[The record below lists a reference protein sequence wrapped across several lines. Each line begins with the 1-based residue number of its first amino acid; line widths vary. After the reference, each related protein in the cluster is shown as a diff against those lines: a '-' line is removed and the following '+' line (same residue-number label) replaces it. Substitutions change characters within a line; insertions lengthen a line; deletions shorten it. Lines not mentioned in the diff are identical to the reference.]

1 MTPSD
6 HESRHAVEARV
17 LRHAVRY
24 YDKHGVSRRRRGI
37 GIVLDWLERAA
48 GATWQERWDHSGEI
62 ADGWLDMV
70 GARTPTERTRA
81 TVALHTLILE
91 GVIRPSYAWLFRTR
105 QRRLY
110 ANLRATVARQAF
122 ETVLAGAPAVGASG
136 GSITQA
142 ELVLSR
148 IIVHT
153 GKRLPEITTADLLA
167 YSAAIGSTG
176 RFASGVR
183 VAHQLLRHA
192 GHLPD
197 PPLST
202 GSTYRLNKPS
212 IAQLVDRHGI
222 ACTAIRDLLVLY
234 LEERAAGLD
243 YPSATQLTNRLAK
256 LFWRDIERHHPGIA
270 SIALPRAVIDA
281 WKRRNEVLPDGR
293 PRKNFNELFM
303 VVRSFYLDLLQW
315 AVEDPDRW
323 ASYACP
329 SPISAADMR
338 AYRNV
343 LLHRQARMHAR
354 TRTLGPLL
362 PRFLAAVRAHRAF
375 AHRLLTEA
383 AACPDGG
390 TFTLDGRAYRRL
402 PSPRAEGTRAFG
414 SVPLRVQPA
423 GTPDAPVTNC
433 HDLEDAAFWAWAIIE
448 VLRLTGVRS
457 EELLELT
464 HLSIHRYAMPDG
476 QQVLL
481 LQIAPSKRDRERVLP
496 ICPELSHVLAE
507 IVARIRNRD
516 GAVPVVQRF
525 DPLEKTMSAPLP
537 YLFQRNWRSQGAVI
551 SPGTVGALLKRAS
564 TRTALSDK
572 DGTPL
577 HFTPHDFRRLFAT
590 EAVNG
595 GLPIHIAAK
604 LLGHLDL
611 NTTRGYVAVY
621 PEEVTRHYR
630 AHLARRR
637 IVRPAAEYH
646 EPTAAE
652 WDAFGTHFRRRKMA
666 LGDCYRPYGSDCPHE
681 HACVRCPM
689 LRMDPQQL
697 PRLVQIELNTVE
709 LLAEARERGWE
720 GEEAGLAETLQH
732 IEEKK
737 AQVSRLARLDPQRE
751 GSETILSLTG
761 RPETNGA
768 RTEGRAVIDGHTGD
782 DSDSD
787 HALFRGE

>member
-1 MTPSD
+1 MTPD
-6 HESRHAVEARV
+6 RESRHVTEARV
-17 LRHAVRY
+17 LRHAARY
-24 YDKHGVSRRRRGI
+24 HDKHGVSRCQRGI
-37 GIVLDWLERAA
+37 GSVLAWLERAD
-48 GATWQERWDHSGEI
+48 GATWQERWNHSGETT
-62 ADGWLDMV
+62 DDWLVAV
-70 GARTPTERTRA
+70 GARTPTERTCA

-91 GVIRPSYAWLFRTR
+91 GVIRPSYAWLFRTPH
-105 QRRLY
+105 RRLY
-110 ANLRATVARQAF
+110 ANLRATVARDAF
-122 ETVLAGAPAVGASG
+122 ATILADAPAVGASG
-136 GSITQA
+136 GSVAQA

-148 IIVHT
+148 IVVHT
-153 GKRLPEITTADLLA
+153 GKRLSQITTADLLD

-176 RFASGVR
+176 RFASGMR
-183 VAHQLLRHA
+183 IAHQLLRHA
-192 GHLPD
+192 GYLTD

-202 GSTYRLNKPS
+202 GSAYRLNKPS
-212 IAQLVDRHGI
+212 IAQLVDRHAI

-256 LFWRDIERHHPGIA
+256 LFWRDIEQHHPGIDT
-270 SIALPRAVIDA
+270 IALSRTVIDA
-281 WKRRNEVLPDGR
+281 WKRRNEALPNGQ

-323 ASYACP
+323 ARYACP

-343 LLHRQARMHAR
+343 LLHRQARIHAR
-354 TRTLGPLL
+354 TRTLSPLL
-362 PRFLAAVRAHRAF
+362 PRFLADVRAHRAF
-375 AHRLLTEA
+375 ARRLLTVA
-383 AACPDGG
+383 ADSPDGS
-390 TFTLDGRAYRRL
+390 TFTLDDCAYRRL
-402 PSPRAEGTRAFG
+402 PSPRAESKRQCG

-423 GTPDAPVTNC
+423 DAPDAPVTNC

-507 IVARIRNRD
+507 IVTRIRNRD
-516 GAVPVVQRF
+516 GAVPVVPRF
-525 DPLEKTMSAPLP
+525 DPLEKTLSAPLP

-564 TRTALSDK
+564 IRSGLTNK

-637 IVRPAAEYH
+637 IVRPATEYH

-652 WDAFGTHFRRRKMA
+652 WDTFETHFRRRKMA
-666 LGDCYRPYGSDCPHE
+666 LGDCYRPYGTDCPHE

-720 GEEAGLAETLQH
+720 GEAAGLGETLQH
-732 IEEKK
+732 IQEKK
-737 AQVSRLARLDPQRE
+737 AQVEHIA
-751 GSETILSLTG
+751 SL
-761 RPETNGA
+761 RPESEGA
-768 RTEGRAVIDGHTGD
+768 
-782 DSDSD
+782 
-787 HALFRGE
+787 GEILGSVAAP

>member
-1 MTPSD
+1 MTPPIP
-6 HESRHAVEARV
+6 ESRHAVEARIF
-17 LRHAVRY
+17 RHAARY
-24 YDKHGVSRRRRGI
+24 HDKHGASRRRQGLRV
-37 GIVLDWLERAA
+37 VLDWLERAE
-48 GATWQERWDHSGEI
+48 GATWQERWEQSGEI
-62 ADGWLDMV
+62 VPDWLAAV

-81 TVALHTLILE
+81 SVALHTLILA
-91 GVIRPSYAWLFRTR
+91 GVIRPSYAWLFRTP
-105 QRRLY
+105 QHRLY
-110 ANLRATVARQAF
+110 TNLRTTVAREAF
-122 ETVLAGAPAVGASG
+122 ATLLDSAPAVGASG
-136 GSITQA
+136 GSVKQA
-142 ELVLSR
+142 ALVLGR
-148 IIVHT
+148 VVVHT
-153 GKRLPEITTADLLA
+153 GKRLAEVTTDDLLT

-183 VAHQLLRHA
+183 VAHQLLRHVGA
-192 GHLPD
+192 ITD

-202 GSTYRLNKPS
+202 GSAYRLRKPS
-212 IAQLVDRHGI
+212 IAELVDRHGI
-222 ACTAIRDLLVLY
+222 VCTAIRDLLVLY
-234 LEERAAGLD
+234 LEERAAALD
-243 YPSATQLTNRLAK
+243 YPSATQLTTRLAK
-256 LFWRDIERHHPGIA
+256 QFWRDIERHHPGID
-270 SIALPRAVIDA
+270 SIALPRAVITA
-281 WKRRNEVLPDGR
+281 WKHRNEVLPDGR

-323 ASYACP
+323 ARYACP
-329 SPISAADMR
+329 SPISATDMR
-338 AYRNV
+338 AYRHV
-343 LLHRQARMHAR
+343 LLHRHARMHAR

-362 PRFLAAVRAHRAF
+362 PRFLADVRAHHAF
-375 AHRLLTEA
+375 AHRLLIEA
-383 AACPDGG
+383 ASCPDSG

-402 PSPRAEGTRAFG
+402 PSPRAESKRQLG
-414 SVPLRVQPA
+414 STPLRVQPVGA
-423 GTPDAPVTNC
+423 PDAPVTNC
-433 HDLEDAAFWAWAIIE
+433 HDLEDAAFWTWAVVE
-448 VLRLTGVRS
+448 VLRLTGVRL

-476 QQVLL
+476 QRVLL

-496 ICPELSHVLAE
+496 ICPDLSHVLAE

-525 DPLEKTMSAPLP
+525 DPLEKTLSAPLP

-551 SPGTVGALLKRAS
+551 SPGTIGALLTRAS
-564 TRTALSDK
+564 NRAGLRDK
-572 DGTPL
+572 DGTLL

-652 WDAFGTHFRRRKMA
+652 WEAFATHFRRRTMA
-666 LGDCYRPYGSDCPHE
+666 LGDCYRPYGTDCPHE

-697 PRLVQIELNTVE
+697 PRLVQIELNTVA
-709 LLAEARERGWE
+709 LIDEARERGWE
-720 GEEAGLAETLQH
+720 GEEAGLVETLQH
-732 IEEKK
+732 IAEKK
-737 AQVSRLARLDPQRE
+737 AQVAR
-751 GSETILSLTG
+751 IASLTADN
-761 RPETNGA
+761 EGA
-768 RTEGRAVIDGHTGD
+768 GGIFGGRAST
-782 DSDSD
+782 
-787 HALFRGE
+787 

>member
-1 MTPSD
+1 MTPPD
-6 HESRHAVEARV
+6 HENRPAVEARV
-17 LRHAVRY
+17 LRHAARY
-24 YDKHGVSRRRRGI
+24 HDKHGVSRRRLGLAV
-37 GIVLDWLERAA
+37 VLDWLERAE
-48 GATWQERWDHSGEI
+48 GATWQERWEHGGEI
-62 ADGWLDMV
+62 TPDWLV
-70 GARTPTERTRA
+70 AAGARTPTERTRA

-91 GVIRPSYAWLFRTR
+91 GVIRPGYPWLFRTR

-110 ANLRATVARQAF
+110 ANLRLTVAGDAF
-122 ETVLAGAPAVGASG
+122 ATVLAGAPAVGASG
-136 GSITQA
+136 GSVKQA
-142 ELVLSR
+142 ELVLGR
-148 IIVHT
+148 IVVHT
-153 GKRLPEITTADLLA
+153 GKRLAEITTADLLE
-167 YSAAIGSTG
+167 YSAAIGATG
-176 RFASGVR
+176 RFASGLR

-192 GHLPD
+192 GYLAD

-202 GSTYRLNKPS
+202 GSAYRLTKPS
-212 IAQLVDRHGI
+212 VAQLVDRQGI
-222 ACTAIRDLLVLY
+222 VCTPIRDLLVMY
-234 LEERAAGLD
+234 LEERAAGMD
-243 YPSATQLTNRLAK
+243 YPSATQLTTRLAK
-256 LFWRDIERHHPGIA
+256 MFWRDIERHHPGIDT
-270 SIALPRAVIDA
+270 IALPRAVIAA
-281 WKRRNEVLPDGR
+281 WKQRNEALPNGR

-323 ASYACP
+323 ARYACP

-338 AYRNV
+338 AYRHV

-362 PRFLAAVRAHRAF
+362 PRFLADVRAHRAF
-375 AHRLLTEA
+375 ARRLLTEV

-402 PSPRAEGTRAFG
+402 PSPRPESTRRFG
-414 SVPLRVQPA
+414 SAPLRVQPVGA
-423 GTPDAPVTNC
+423 PDAPVTNC
-433 HDLEDAAFWAWAIIE
+433 HDLEDAAFWTWAVVE

-464 HLSIHRYAMPDG
+464 HLSIHRYTMPDG
-476 QQVLL
+476 QRVLL

-507 IVARIRNRD
+507 IVARLRNRG

-525 DPLEKTMSAPLP
+525 DPLEKTLSAPLP
-537 YLFQRNWRSQGAVI
+537 YLFQRNWRAQGAVMN
-551 SPGTVGALLKRAS
+551 PGTVGALLKRAS
-564 TRTALSDK
+564 SRAGLMDK

-621 PEEVTRHYR
+621 PAEVTRHYR

-666 LGDCYRPYGSDCPHE
+666 LGDCYRPYSTDCPHE

-697 PRLVQIELNTVE
+697 PRLVQIEVNTVA
-709 LLAEARERGWE
+709 LIDEAREHGWE
-720 GEEAGLAETLQH
+720 GEEAGLMETLQH
-732 IEEKK
+732 IAEKK
-737 AQVSRLARLDPQRE
+737 AQVERIASVQSDNEDTGEIL
-751 GSETILSLTG
+751 GSVAAS
-761 RPETNGA
+761 
-768 RTEGRAVIDGHTGD
+768 
-782 DSDSD
+782 
-787 HALFRGE
+787 

>member
-1 MTPSD
+1 MTPEREGR
-6 HESRHAVEARV
+6 HIVETRVVQHAVQY
-17 LRHAVRY
+17 H
-24 YDKHGVSRRRRGI
+24 DKHGASRRRRGLT
-37 GIVLDWLERAA
+37 IVLDWLEQAE
-48 GATWQERWDHSGEI
+48 GATWQERWEHSGEI
-62 ADGWLDMV
+62 APDWLVAV
-70 GARTPTERTRA
+70 GAQTPTARTVT

-110 ANLRATVARQAF
+110 ENLRATVAREDFDILLTA
-122 ETVLAGAPAVGASG
+122 APAIGASG
-136 GSITQA
+136 GTVKQA
-142 ELVLSR
+142 QLVLSKVA
-148 IIVHT
+148 VHT
-153 GKRLPEITTADLLA
+153 GKRLPEITTADLLEYA
-167 YSAAIGSTG
+167 TAIGATG
-176 RFASGVR
+176 RFANGLR
-183 VAHQLLRHA
+183 VAQQLLRHA
-192 GHLPD
+192 GYLTD

-202 GSTYRLNKPS
+202 GSTYRLHKPS
-212 IAQLVDRHGI
+212 IAQRVDQHGI
-222 ACTAIRDLLVLY
+222 VCTAIRDLLVRY

-243 YPSATQLTNRLAK
+243 YPSTTQLTNRLAK
-256 LFWRDIERHHPGIA
+256 MFWRDIERHHPGID

-293 PRKNFNELFM
+293 PRKNFNDLFM

-315 AVEDPDRW
+315 AVEDPNRW
-323 ASYACP
+323 APYACP

-354 TRTLGPLL
+354 TRTLAPLL
-362 PRFLAAVRAHRAF
+362 PRFLADVRAHLAF
-375 AHRLLTEA
+375 ARRLLTA
-383 AACPDGG
+383 VARCPEDEH
-390 TFTLDGRAYRRL
+390 FTIDSHAYRRL
-402 PSPRAEGTRAFG
+402 PSPRAESKRPFG
-414 SVPLRVQPA
+414 LVPLRVQPVD
-423 GTPDAPVTNC
+423 TPNAPAINC
-433 HDLEDAAFWAWAIIE
+433 HDLEDAAFWTWAVVE

-481 LQIAPSKRDRERVLP
+481 LQIAPSKRDRERALP

-507 IVARIRNRD
+507 IVTRIRRGD
-516 GAVPVVQRF
+516 GAVPVVPRF
-525 DPLEKTMSAPLP
+525 DPLEKTLSVPLP
-537 YLFQRNWRSQGAVI
+537 YLFQRNWRSQGAVMN
-551 SPGTVGALLKRAS
+551 PGTLGALLKRAS
-564 TRTALSDK
+564 IRAGLTTK
-572 DGTPL
+572 DGAPL
-577 HFTPHDFRRLFAT
+577 SFTPHDFRRLFAT

-637 IVRPAAEYH
+637 IVRPAVEYR

-652 WDAFGTHFRRRKMA
+652 WEAFGTHFRRRKMA
-666 LGDCYRPYGSDCPHE
+666 LGDCYRPYGTDCPHE

-697 PRLVQIELNTVE
+697 PRLVQIEINTVE
-709 LLAEARERGWE
+709 LLTEAREQDWE
-720 GEEAGLAETLQH
+720 GEAAGLMEMLQH
-732 IEEKK
+732 IAEKK
-737 AQVSRLARLDPQRE
+737 AQVDRLA
-751 GSETILSLTG
+751 SLKLG
-761 RPETNGA
+761 DAGA
-768 RTEGRAVIDGHTGD
+768 AMFGHGT
-782 DSDSD
+782 
-787 HALFRGE
+787 AP

>member
-1 MTPSD
+1 MRPPD
-6 HESRHAVEARV
+6 HESRPAVEACV
-17 LRHAVRY
+17 VRHAVQY
-24 YDKHGVSRRRRGI
+24 YDKHGASRRRLGI
-37 GIVLDWLERAA
+37 RVVLDWLERAA
-48 GATWQERWDHSGEI
+48 GATWQERWEHSGETA
-62 ADGWLDMV
+62 ADWLV
-70 GARTPTERTRA
+70 TLGARTPTERSLA

-91 GVIRPSYAWLFRTR
+91 GIIRPSYAWLLRTR
-105 QRRLY
+105 QQWLY
-110 ANLRATVARQAF
+110 AHLRTTVERDAF
-122 ETVLAGAPAVGASG
+122 TLILAGASVVGVSG
-136 GSITQA
+136 GSIKQA
-142 ELVLSR
+142 ELALGR
-148 IIVHT
+148 IVVHT
-153 GKRLPEITTADLLA
+153 GKRLAEITTADLLA
-167 YSAAIGSTG
+167 YGAAIGATG

-192 GHLPD
+192 GYIAD

-202 GSTYRLNKPS
+202 GSAYRLTKPS
-212 IAQLVDRHGI
+212 VAELVARQSI
-222 ACTAIRDLLVLY
+222 VCTAIRDLLVMY
-234 LEERAAGLD
+234 LEERTAGMD
-243 YPSATQLTNRLAK
+243 YPSATQLTTRLAK
-256 LFWRDIERHHPGIA
+256 MFWRDIERHHPGID
-270 SIALPRAVIDA
+270 SIALPRAVIAA
-281 WKRRNEVLPDGR
+281 WKQRNEVLPDGR

-323 ASYACP
+323 ARYACP

-362 PRFLAAVRAHRAF
+362 PRFLTDMRAHRAF
-375 AHRLLTEA
+375 ARRLLTEA

-390 TFTLDGRAYRRL
+390 TFTLDGRTYRRL
-402 PSPRAEGTRAFG
+402 PSPGAESTRRLG
-414 SVPLRVQPA
+414 SPPLRVQPVGA
-423 GTPDAPVTNC
+423 PDARVTNC
-433 HDLEDAAFWAWAIIE
+433 HDLEDAAFWAWAVIE

-476 QQVLL
+476 QRVLL

-525 DPLEKTMSAPLP
+525 DPLEKMLSAPLP
-537 YLFQRNWRSQGAVI
+537 YLFQRNWRAQGAVI
-551 SPGTVGALLKRAS
+551 SPGTVGALLTRAS
-564 TRTALSDK
+564 SRAGLTDK
-572 DGTPL
+572 DGAPL

-621 PEEVTRHYR
+621 PEEVTRHYQ

-637 IVRPAAEYH
+637 IVRPAVEYH

-666 LGDCYRPYGSDCPHE
+666 LGDCYRPYGTECPHE

-697 PRLVQIELNTVE
+697 PRLVQIELNTVA
-709 LLAEARERGWE
+709 LIDEARERGWE
-720 GEEAGLAETLQH
+720 GEEAGLVETLQH
-732 IEEKK
+732 IAEKK
-737 AQVSRLARLDPQRE
+737 AQVERIA
-751 GSETILSLTG
+751 SLTSDNEGAGKNLG
-761 RPETNGA
+761 RMTA
-768 RTEGRAVIDGHTGD
+768 T
-782 DSDSD
+782 
-787 HALFRGE
+787 

>member
-1 MTPSD
+1 MTRSD
-6 HESRHAVEARV
+6 DASRHAVEARV
-17 LRHAVRY
+17 SRHAARY
-24 YDKHGVSRRRRGI
+24 HDKHGASRRRLGLRV
-37 GIVLDWLERAA
+37 VLDWLERAA
-48 GATWQERWDHSGEI
+48 GATWQERWEQSGET
-62 ADGWLDMV
+62 ADDWLAAV

-81 TVALHTLILE
+81 TVALHTLILD
-91 GVIRPSYAWLFRTR
+91 GIIRPSYAWLLRTR
-105 QRRLY
+105 QQWLY
-110 ANLRATVARQAF
+110 AHLRTTVERGAF
-122 ETVLAGAPAVGASG
+122 TLVLASASTVGASG
-136 GSITQA
+136 GSVKQA

-148 IIVHT
+148 VVVHT
-153 GKRLPEITTADLLA
+153 GKRLSAITTADLLA

-192 GHLPD
+192 GYIAD

-202 GSTYRLNKPS
+202 GTIYRLNKPS
-212 IAQLVDRHGI
+212 IAELVARQGI
-222 ACTAIRDLLVLY
+222 VCTAIRNLLVLY
-234 LEERAAGLD
+234 LEERTAGMD
-243 YPSATQLTNRLAK
+243 YPSATQLTTRLAK
-256 LFWRDIERHHPGIA
+256 LFWRDIEQHHPGIET
-270 SIALPRAVIDA
+270 IALPRAVIVA
-281 WKRRNEVLPDGR
+281 WKQRNEVLPDGR
-293 PRKNFNELFM
+293 PRKNCNELFM

-315 AVEDPDRW
+315 AVEDPNRW
-323 ASYACP
+323 ARYACP

-338 AYRNV
+338 AYRHV

-354 TRTLGPLL
+354 TRTLSPLL
-362 PRFLAAVRAHRAF
+362 PRFLADVRAQRAF
-375 AHRLLTEA
+375 ARRLLTEA

-390 TFTLDGRAYRRL
+390 IFTLDGHTYRRL
-402 PSPRAEGTRAFG
+402 PSPRAERTRRFG
-414 SVPLRVQPA
+414 SAPLRVQLIGA
-423 GTPDAPVTNC
+423 PDAPVTNC
-433 HDLEDAAFWAWAIIE
+433 HDLDDAAFWTWAVIE

-464 HLSIHRYAMPDG
+464 HLSIHRYTMPDG
-476 QQVLL
+476 QPVLL

-525 DPLEKTMSAPLP
+525 DPLEKTLSAPLP
-537 YLFQRNWRSQGAVI
+537 YLFQRNWRAQGAVI
-551 SPGTVGALLKRAS
+551 SPGTVGALLMRAS
-564 TRTALSDK
+564 GRAGLTDK

-637 IVRPAAEYH
+637 IVRPAVEYH

-666 LGDCYRPYGSDCPHE
+666 LGDCYRPYGTDCPHE

-697 PRLVQIELNTVE
+697 PRLVQIELNTVA
-709 LLAEARERGWE
+709 LLDEAREHGWE
-720 GEEAGLAETLQH
+720 GEEAGLVETLQH
-732 IEEKK
+732 ITEKK
-737 AQVSRLARLDPQRE
+737 AQVARIAGLASDNE
-751 GSETILSLTG
+751 GMGETL
-761 RPETNGA
+761 GA
-768 RTEGRAVIDGHTGD
+768 
-782 DSDSD
+782 
-787 HALFRGE
+787 